1 VILAGL
7 IVRLDQYATF
17 TLYVLRR
24 GAVGSVCGGLR
35 KRKCAE
41 EEVKKTTKKNKNGER
56 IMKEK

>member
-1 VILAGL
+1 M
-7 IVRLDQYATF
+7 RLDQYATF